1 MPKKNPKDEADYYYN
16 IARKEEE
23 ENETREE
30 RAKYKLD
37 AENEKIW
44 NKYKYVYSPNLSIR
58 DIADQQDISI
68 VRAYQIVL
76 DYGGI
81 ERLRKASDYTE
92 VNAEIENSE
101 NILKLNQTTVDLL
114 NDTQPKNTAAK
125 KVLVDTPGLNTEINT
140 YFEGKKDVGVGSK
153 KKELENQKKELEEE
167 NQEKIESKFGTEK
180 RQYFT

>member
-37 AENEKIW
+37 AKNEKIW
-44 NKYKYVYSPNLSIR
+44 NKYRYVPNLSIR
-58 DIADQQDISI
+58 DIADQQDISL

-140 YFEGKKDVGVGSK
+140 YFEGKKDVGVGGKKKRIRKSK
-153 KKELENQKKELEEE
+153 KRIRRRKSRKNTLRKNRKQ
-167 NQEKIESKFGTEK
+167 IWH
-180 RQYFT
+180 

>member
-58 DIADQQDISI
+58 DIADQQDISL

-153 KKELENQKKELEEE
+153 KKGIRKSKKRIRRRKSRKNTLRK
-167 NQEKIESKFGTEK
+167 NRK
-180 RQYFT
+180 

>member
-44 NKYKYVYSPNLSIR
+44 NIYRYVYAPNLMIR
-58 DIADQQDISI
+58 DIVDQQDNISL

-140 YFEGKKDVGVGSK
+140 YFEGKKDVGVGGKKKGIRKSK
-153 KKELENQKKELEEE
+153 KRIRRRKSRKNTLRKNRK
-167 NQEKIESKFGTEK
+167 
-180 RQYFT
+180 

>member
-37 AENEKIW
+37 AKNEKIW
-44 NKYKYVYSPNLSIR
+44 NKYRYVYSPNLSIR
-58 DIADQQDISI
+58 DIADQQDISL

-81 ERLRKASDYTE
+81 ERLRKASDYIE

-153 KKELENQKKELEEE
+153 KKGIRKSKKRIRRRKSRKNTLRK
-167 NQEKIESKFGTEK
+167 NRKQIWH
-180 RQYFT
+180 